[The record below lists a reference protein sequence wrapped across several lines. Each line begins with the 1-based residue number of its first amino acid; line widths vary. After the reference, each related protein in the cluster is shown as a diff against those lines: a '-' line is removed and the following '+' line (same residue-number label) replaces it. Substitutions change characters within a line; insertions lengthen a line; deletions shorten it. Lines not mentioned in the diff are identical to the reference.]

1 MRMTFCLVFHHLF
14 TFDTCV
20 ISYSL
25 FLTGVACQ
33 GGRRK
38 KTISCGH
45 VRKVMNRSQKPMLN
59 DFKKCVFYI
68 LIIQI
73 VQIEKAQFCVE
84 KKIFMYGQG
93 LTLYYLKIRQTAV
106 SLHFLHY

>member
-25 FLTGVACQ
+25 FLTEGVECQ

-45 VRKVMNRSQKPMLN
+45 VRKVMNRSQKPVIN
-59 DFKKCVFYI
+59 GNEKSVFC
-68 LIIQI
+68 
-73 VQIEKAQFCVE
+73 F
-84 KKIFMYGQG
+84 IFF
-93 LTLYYLKIRQTAV
+93 LYR
-106 SLHFLHY
+106 